1 MPGLREL
8 QLEFT
13 AALFNASGERSA
25 PAHAW
30 VREDGIAAA
39 ERIDIYRNNLR
50 EGFIKALAIGFPVIE
65 RLGGTD
71 YFRQLAIA
79 FLQAHPSRAGNLH
92 HIGEP
97 FAPFLKQRFANTQY
111 DYFADVAALEWAHQ
125 CALVAPETSALTADA
140 FREIAPADYEHLVFE
155 FHPACGFV
163 DTKCPVVR
171 IWRAN
176 QSETQSDEA
185 IDLSSGADKVLVLR
199 TPECVEFHSLPPTRF
214 ALFAALGRGEN
225 LGIALERA
233 LAIEP
238 GFDLGEALRHLLELN
253 VLVRLHVSA
262 PDHMRTVE

>member
-1 MPGLREL
+1 MPGLRDL

-13 AALFNASGERSA
+13 SALFNASSDHTASNESVN
-25 PAHAW
+25 AW

-39 ERIDIYRNNLR
+39 ARLDIYRNNLR

-71 YFRQLAIA
+71 YFRQLALA

-97 FAPFLKQRFANTQY
+97 FAPFLKKRFAGTQY
-111 DYFADVAALEWAHQ
+111 EYFADVAALEWAHQ
-125 CALVAPETSALTADA
+125 CALVAPDRPALTADA

-163 DTKCPVVR
+163 DASCPVIR

-176 QSETQSDEA
+176 QPETQSDEA
-185 IDLSSGADKVLVLR
+185 IDLSSSADKVLILR
-199 TPECVEFHSLPPTRF
+199 MPECVEFHSLPHARF
-214 ALFAALGRGEN
+214 ALFAALSRGES
-225 LGIALERA
+225 LGMALERA
-233 LAIEP
+233 QALEP
-238 GFDLGEALRHLLELN
+238 EFDLGEALRHLLELK
-253 VLVRLHVSA
+253 VLVRLDVSA
-262 PDHMRTVE
+262 PAT